1 MRKSFLRKFTVFL
14 LLSSCICN
22 TITIRGYAST
32 YSEETNEDISTESQD
47 FQDHVDIISEL
58 PSSKNINDMYGQ
70 AGKQYDI
77 ESIYDVQ
84 AIEKKMKEKA
94 ISNIATSSNATLESQ
109 FIVNTHEVKIEPQ
122 FDDFIDAIYSEGG
135 IFTNVSAIADWE
147 SDNPDIVSVNQGRL
161 LTTEREGEAN
171 ITVKYQG
178 KTETIHVEV
187 RALSRGKR
195 RVKRFPKP
203 ILAANRQQA
212 LDRALAMIEFT
223 WTTTKDLSVWQDKQG
238 VPAKVYPKGTTVH
251 GIIYT
256 QSEYQRG
263 LEEFKEDL
271 KRPDFYS
278 KYIGEFTESKANR
291 TMPMYGNDCSGFVS
305 IAWGIERTGTA
316 TFIEGMKKGRFK
328 KVGNYNSS
336 SPSSTALLAAYKVM
350 QPGDALVKEGHIM
363 LVASV
368 DALGQSVTVYEQTPY
383 HAIISKKSFS
393 SLLKSSYCPIT
404 IFASGSSESQKP
416 HWQKEGDKWYYYGSD
431 GTKMKGWQKIDEQW
445 YYMDTN
451 GVMLTG
457 WQKISGVNYYLH
469 SDGRMA
475 HSEWIQSKEDTMWYY
490 LHGDGKMAS
499 HEWIT
504 TKGISYYVHGNG
516 HMATNEWIQ
525 WTDGNWYYLTS
536 DGSMAKNRTLVLKG
550 ISYQFDENGKCL
562 NPNG

>member
-1 MRKSFLRKFTVFL
+1 
-14 LLSSCICN
+14 
-22 TITIRGYAST
+22 
-32 YSEETNEDISTESQD
+32 
-47 FQDHVDIISEL
+47 
-58 PSSKNINDMYGQ
+58 
-70 AGKQYDI
+70 
-77 ESIYDVQ
+77 
-84 AIEKKMKEKA
+84 
-94 ISNIATSSNATLESQ
+94 
-109 FIVNTHEVKIEPQ
+109 
-122 FDDFIDAIYSEGG
+122 
-135 IFTNVSAIADWE
+135 
-147 SDNPDIVSVNQGRL
+147 
-161 LTTEREGEAN
+161 
-171 ITVKYQG
+171 
-178 KTETIHVEV
+178 
-187 RALSRGKR
+187 
-195 RVKRFPKP
+195 
-203 ILAANRQQA
+203 
-212 LDRALAMIEFT
+212 
-223 WTTTKDLSVWQDKQG
+223 
-238 VPAKVYPKGTTVH
+238 
-251 GIIYT
+251 
-256 QSEYQRG
+256 
-263 LEEFKEDL
+263 
-271 KRPDFYS
+271 
-278 KYIGEFTESKANR
+278 
-291 TMPMYGNDCSGFVS
+291 MYGNDCSGFVS

-383 HAIISKKSFS
+383 YARISKKSFS
-393 SLLKSSYCPIT
+393 SLLEHSYCPIT

-475 HSEWIQSKEDTMWYY
+475 HSEWIQSKEGTMWYY

>member
-1 MRKSFLRKFTVFL
+1 
-14 LLSSCICN
+14 
-22 TITIRGYAST
+22 
-32 YSEETNEDISTESQD
+32 
-47 FQDHVDIISEL
+47 
-58 PSSKNINDMYGQ
+58 MYGQ

-187 RALSRGKR
+187 RALSRGRR

-278 KYIGEFTESKANR
+278 KYIGKFRHSSVNR

-305 IAWGIERTGTA
+305 IAWGIERTDT
-316 TFIEGMKKGRFK
+316 E
-328 KVGNYNSS
+328 
-336 SPSSTALLAAYKVM
+336 
-350 QPGDALVKEGHIM
+350 
-363 LVASV
+363 
-368 DALGQSVTVYEQTPY
+368 
-383 HAIISKKSFS
+383 
-393 SLLKSSYCPIT
+393 
-404 IFASGSSESQKP
+404 
-416 HWQKEGDKWYYYGSD
+416 
-431 GTKMKGWQKIDEQW
+431 KIGEQW

-475 HSEWIQSKEDTMWYY
+475 HSEWIQNKEDTMWYY